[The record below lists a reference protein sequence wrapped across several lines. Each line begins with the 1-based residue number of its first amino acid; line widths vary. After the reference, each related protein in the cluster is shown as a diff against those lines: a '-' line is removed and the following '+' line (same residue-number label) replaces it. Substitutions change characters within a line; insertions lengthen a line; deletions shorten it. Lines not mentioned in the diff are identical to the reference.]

1 MFCHTYIPLQQT
13 EVKTDLQKYIIRKC
27 DCTNIAVI
35 STFFE
40 CRNSSQASYTLVIA
54 GEDALAAAAAFNR
67 SLNNEEYLTTEMGIK
82 FSAHEPSMVNS
93 TPTSVPNSKNDDEA
107 MIMHL
112 NILIMLT
119 VILLILGLITGFA
132 TGW

>member
-1 MFCHTYIPLQQT
+1 
-13 EVKTDLQKYIIRKC
+13 
-27 DCTNIAVI
+27 
-35 STFFE
+35 
-40 CRNSSQASYTLVIA
+40 
-54 GEDALAAAAAFNR
+54 
-67 SLNNEEYLTTEMGIK
+67 MGIK
-82 FSAHEPSMVNS
+82 FSAHEPSMVNN

-112 NILIMLT
+112 NILIILT